1 MRGTGKLHFQ
11 KVNLYN
17 QIRWNLIQSNLHQ
30 AIIQPTHKTSQ
41 ICPSVLNHLPE
52 WKHTQLTFGA
62 STTCC
67 LVHLTK
73 CAKAQFASLD
83 CCCARDHWFI
93 ACCDILS
100 GFCRPYFGCGAQYTL
115 AVIYVL
121 LWQCSSSA
129 VILCNVALDHN
140 PEEDQTSEPAPP
152 PPGGWAAQSFINR
165 SESRSLFVRPSVA
178 VMRQPAQMHG
188 NSLLWK
194 TTSHP
199 DKELA

>member
-1 MRGTGKLHFQ
+1 MAP
-11 KVNLYN
+11 VE
-17 QIRWNLIQSNLHQ
+17 
-30 AIIQPTHKTSQ
+30 
-41 ICPSVLNHLPE
+41 PS
-52 WKHTQLTFGA
+52 HTKQVKYA
-62 STTCC
+62 PVCWTTCLNENTHSWHLERAQ
-67 LVHLTK
+67 LVALFISPNVPKHSLQVWI
-73 CAKAQFASLD
+73 AAVLEIIDSLPAVIFFLAFAVHALD
-83 CCCARDHWFI
+83 AVHTT
-93 ACCDILS
+93 
-100 GFCRPYFGCGAQYTL
+100 QYTL
-115 AVIYVL
+115 ALKAKAVIYVL
-121 LWQCSSSA
+121 LWQFSSSA

-165 SESRSLFVRPSVA
+165 SESRSFFVRPSVA